1 MTVYQ
6 LPNKCISILL
16 VYGLY
21 VAPVTAD
28 TLVNRE
34 ELTLNVVFGLIGII
48 AIILVLGWLANRLKN
63 DSRYSGNSKLKLIS
77 QLPVG
82 VKERIAI
89 IDVGSQQIVIGVTAT
104 SINKLHVLE
113 DQDRFLSS
121 CNNKKNVITQKDMV
135 VRVFSAI
142 EWFVEKTTKR
152 LELVLKKKEPSV
164 TNSNKTLASS
174 NDITSDESKEN
185 FKELLDKCNN
195 VVNIKDKQ

>member
-1 MTVYQ
+1 
-6 LPNKCISILL
+6 
-16 VYGLY
+16 

-34 ELTLNVVFGLIGII
+34 EFTLNVVFGLIGII